1 MNAQWQRRFAPLV
14 AQVRANPRLQ
24 VGLAAIVVIV
34 VGWGVL
40 ALGDAREAAVGKMF
54 QAQQRYAQVRQLS
67 GQDVW
72 TQRAADAG
80 QLADALEAE
89 IPPARSPG
97 LAQATFQGWVK
108 TIVDSQG
115 TPIRLDLQAP
125 VRLDAPNADIVRI
138 TAVVA
143 GTMDP
148 RRTWDM
154 IHRFEASTALVA
166 IPEIT
171 VRSDGAN
178 QTFSVTLQGFYRVP
192 PDQGTAP

>member
-1 MNAQWQRRFAPLV
+1 MNVGELLVFADSANRV
-14 AQVRANPRLQ
+14 AIAVNNGRA
-24 VGLAAIVVIV
+24 VVLLSV
-34 VGWGVL
+34 V
-40 ALGDAREAAVGKMF
+40 
-54 QAQQRYAQVRQLS
+54 
-67 GQDVW
+67 
-72 TQRAADAG
+72 
-80 QLADALEAE
+80 
-89 IPPARSPG
+89 PG
-97 LAQATFQGWVK
+97 
-108 TIVDSQG
+108 
-115 TPIRLDLQAP
+115 
-125 VRLDAPNADIVRI
+125 DIVRI

-192 PDQGTAP
+192 PDQGAAP